1 MQQPPTRV
9 SFPLQSQPHRA
20 CLRRCH
26 ANSPRKWRAIHWPTR
41 SRAATPSWQPRP
53 TSSRCPATTY
63 CVCRFM
69 PIRRRYG
76 DHQAPSLFTLFFSH
90 LQTQDRQTEKKKILL
105 GGSGPTMQPS
115 TEWLSISCFPARVAN
130 NSTRCRRPV
139 EAFPHSLARRTWR
152 TKTSPTV
159 QPQSLLLV
167 CIRRS
172 SDFLPSD
179 TFPPLR
185 FPISTSKN
193 LANPYNNT

>member
-1 MQQPPTRV
+1 MPTARASGAQSIGQRAPAPLRHRGNPDQPALGALQPLTAFAV
-9 SFPLQSQPHRA
+9 SCPPGGMEIIRHRL
-20 CLRRCH
+20 CLH
-26 ANSPRKWRAIHWPTR
+26 
-41 SRAATPSWQPRP
+41 
-53 TSSRCPATTY
+53 
-63 CVCRFM
+63 F
-69 PIRRRYG
+69 
-76 DHQAPSLFTLFFSH
+76 FFSH

-105 GGSGPTMQPS
+105 SGSGPTMQPS

-193 LANPYNNT
+193 LANPYNT